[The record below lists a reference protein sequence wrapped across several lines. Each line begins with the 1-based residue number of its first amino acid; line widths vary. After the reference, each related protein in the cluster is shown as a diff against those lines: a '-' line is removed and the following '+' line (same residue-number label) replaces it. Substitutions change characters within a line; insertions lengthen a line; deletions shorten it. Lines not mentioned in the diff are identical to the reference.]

1 VRRTFLLALLLPT
14 LALAACGNG
23 KPSTTGDNAGK
34 YKDADVTSLFERAA
48 GEQLVAKRSASFDFL
63 SLPETSSSSTNSP
76 IDRYGAFTIY
86 VVKQKKA
93 FTIFKQDDNKK
104 EIKPDANGVYWQ
116 RTASGGYE
124 ATRFYDNVVLTWI
137 AGDQRKLDARWKRL
151 TTILANLGKPADQL
165 KLPPEDTPC
174 AKQNIDPVGPGKEG
188 TCKLGNQ
195 TLTIVNR
202 DSTLK
207 LAPASL
213 SDVEL
218 KIGKAIVSRRFG
230 LVQRLR
236 PREGAYVL
244 VKYRLKNAGN
254 KPLDS
259 FEAGLQVGDKLYA
272 SDDRVAF
279 EVQPGEDPFP
289 LQPDSKRT
297 IVTAF
302 DVPASVAK
310 QVKRM
315 GALEVSADTES
326 TSLDLSN
333 ALGRIRLSAAHT
345 GA

>member
-1 VRRTFLLALLLPT
+1 MLLPA

-23 KPSTTGDNAGK
+23 KPSRSGDNAGR
-34 YKDADVTSLFERAA
+34 YKVQDVSGLFERAT
-48 GEQLVAKRSASFDFL
+48 GEQLVSRPSSSFDFL
-63 SLPETSSSSTNSP
+63 SLPDSSSSASSNSP

-93 FTIFKQDDNKK
+93 FSIFKQDESKQ
-104 EIKPDANGVYWQ
+104 EIKPDANGVYWK
-116 RTASGGYE
+116 RTASGGYQ

-137 AGDQRKLDARWKRL
+137 AGDERKLDQRWKRL
-151 TTILANLGKPADQL
+151 TTILANLGKAADQL

-188 TCKLGNQ
+188 TCKLSNQ

-207 LAPASL
+207 LAPASI
-213 SDVEL
+213 SGVEL
-218 KIGKAIVSRRFG
+218 KIGKEIVSRRFG
-230 LVQRLR
+230 LVERLR
-236 PREGAYVL
+236 PKEGAFVL
-244 VKYRLKNAGN
+244 VKYRLQNAGN

-259 FEAGLQVGDKLYA
+259 YDAGLQVGDKLYA
-272 SDDRVAF
+272 ADDRAGF
-279 EVQPGEDPFP
+279 EVQSGDDPFP

-310 QVKRM
+310 QVKRN
-315 GALEVSADTES
+315 GALEVSADTEP

-333 ALGRIRLSAAHT
+333 ALGRIRLSAART